1 METTL
6 AEEARQVTAAE
17 FKAKCL
23 RLMDEVASQRTSLV
37 ITKRGKP
44 IAKLVPAEEK
54 PIDPFGCM
62 AETAK
67 ILGDI
72 ISPIDENAWTGDAKN
87 V

>member
-1 METTL
+1 M
-6 AEEARQVTAAE
+6 AEANQVTAAE

-23 RLMDEVASQRTSLV
+23 RLMDEVAKRRTPLV

-44 IAKLVPAEEK
+44 IAKLVPVDEQ

-62 AETAK
+62 AGTVK

-72 ISPIDENAWTGDAKN
+72 ISPIDEDEWTGDADN
-87 V
+87 I